1 MMKDIL
7 GPALGGLV
15 AGSVALA
22 AGSLNRAPAAPAPAP
37 AMMIEAPAAA
47 VPMTPLAPRTATEPY
62 VIRVVEAAPEA
73 APVTVV
79 RTAPRATPAVYRSS
93 DDDVVRYEPS
103 ARRVESKRSGAKTA
117 LIIAGSA
124 GAGAGI
130 GGLTGGKKGALIGAA
145 IGGGAASIW
154 EATKR

>member
-1 MMKDIL
+1 MRTESEHTVFLKDY
-7 GPALGGLV
+7 
-15 AGSVALA
+15 
-22 AGSLNRAPAAPAPAP
+22 APTPYA
-37 AMMIEAPAAA
+37 IAA
-47 VPMTPLAPRTATEPY
+47 VSLDFKIGEQTTRVRAQLTIEPRATTEPY
-62 VIRVVEAAPEA
+62 VLRVVEAAPEA

-79 RTAPRATPAVYRSS
+79 RTAPRATPAVYRGS

>member
-1 MMKDIL
+1 M
-7 GPALGGLV
+7 
-15 AGSVALA
+15 
-22 AGSLNRAPAAPAPAP
+22 
-37 AMMIEAPAAA
+37 
-47 VPMTPLAPRTATEPY
+47 
-62 VIRVVEAAPEA
+62 
-73 APVTVV
+73 TVV
-79 RTAPRATPAVYRSS
+79 RTAPRATPAVYRGP
-93 DDDVVRYEPS
+93 DDDVVRYEP
-103 ARRVESKRSGAKTA
+103 ADRRVESRRSGAKTA